1 VKPEIIEA
9 LCIRVIRSAGEL
21 TRKSLIELHLL
32 DNNLKIKSSGEYIF
46 IPVLKP
52 IEGLGELG
60 TEIFEISGRENPMPH
75 VQGAYELI
83 GDIAIIDQHEK
94 NALEMADVLL
104 KHKNIRTI
112 FQAISAVSGEY
123 RTREVSFL
131 KGEKKTETIYRENGC
146 RYLLDVTQVYFTP
159 RLSTERMRI
168 TGQVKNGDKVVDMF
182 AGIGPFSILI
192 AKRYPGTHVIAV
204 DKNPVA
210 IKYFRENAR
219 LNKIRNIE
227 IREGDAK
234 DEVKGISDADHV
246 IMNLPHSGLEF
257 LDSAFGIIKR
267 GGTIHFYA
275 ISHEAD
281 LFEGVT
287 REIEACARKAC
298 LQVFPLNRR
307 IVRPYAPYQYNI
319 CIDFQVSSQVI

>member
-1 VKPEIIEA
+1 MKPEKIEA
-9 LCIRVIRSAGEL
+9 LCIRVPRTAGEL
-21 TRKSLIELHLL
+21 TRKSLVELGLL
-32 DNNLKIKSSGEYIF
+32 NNNLKIKSSGEYIF

-52 IEGLGELG
+52 IEGFGELG
-60 TEIFEISGRENPMPH
+60 TESFEISGRENPISP
-75 VQGAYELI
+75 GAYELI

-94 NALEMADVLL
+94 NALEMANVLL
-104 KHKNIRTI
+104 KHKNIKTI
-112 FQAISAVSGEY
+112 FQATSAVSGEY
-123 RTREVSFL
+123 RTREVTFL
-131 KGEKKTETIYRENGC
+131 KGEKKTETLYRENGC

-192 AKRYPGTHVIAV
+192 AKRYPDTHVIAI

-210 IKYFRENAR
+210 IKYLRENVR
-219 LNKIRNIE
+219 LNKIKNIE
-227 IREGDAK
+227 IREGDARNG
-234 DEVKGISDADHV
+234 VKGISDADHV

-257 LDSAFGIIKR
+257 MDSAFGVLKR

-287 REIEACARKAC
+287 KAIEASARKSC
-298 LQVFPLNRR
+298 FQVFPLGRR
-307 IVRPYAPYQYNI
+307 VVRPYAPYQYNI